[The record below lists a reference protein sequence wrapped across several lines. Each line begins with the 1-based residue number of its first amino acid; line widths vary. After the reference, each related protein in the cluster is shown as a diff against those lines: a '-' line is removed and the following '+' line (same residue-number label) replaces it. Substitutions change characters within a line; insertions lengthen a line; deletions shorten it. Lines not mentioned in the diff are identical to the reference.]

1 MPSPVSCLV
10 PSVEPRREPF
20 GDPLLVAYL
29 EFLSGRCRPNSVLA
43 ARFDLK
49 VFFAVVDRPVEAV
62 TATDVLGFITAQRSG
77 AAHLPDPL
85 LGPIASDTVGVSLRT
100 VRRRLSTVAG
110 LYAFLTARGDVA
122 VNPVPGGLPTRR
134 ERHRPTQGVPLVRA
148 PRRTLPRIL
157 TPVEVDALT
166 RALRTHRDRAMVA
179 AMLLG
184 GLRRCEVL
192 GLRLEDVRAAERR
205 LFIAEGKG
213 GHQRFVPVSSR
224 FFEHL
229 GAYLEQE
236 RPADA
241 DTDAVFLVL
250 KRPRRGWPL
259 SAYGLD
265 EVLDGARARA
275 RLAHASCHELRH
287 TCLTRLREAGMPLE
301 AVQAQAGHASIE
313 STRIYLHLADDWLAS
328 QYRRAAEVIDAQVFA
343 GAPKGPTVSTVPPVP
358 PHLRDRQ
365 DRAPV
370 PGFRRLR

>member
-1 MPSPVSCLV
+1 
-10 PSVEPRREPF
+10 
-20 GDPLLVAYL
+20 LLVAYL

-77 AAHLPDPL
+77 APHLPDPL

>member
-1 MPSPVSCLV
+1 MPQVVSCLI
-10 PSVEPRREPF
+10 PSSEPRQEPF
-20 GDPLLVAYL
+20 GDPLLDAFL

-49 VFFAVVDRPVEAV
+49 VFFAIVGKPAAAV

-77 AAHLPDPL
+77 APHLPDPL
-85 LGPIASDTVGVSLRT
+85 LAPVDGDTSGVSLRT
-100 VRRRLSTVAG
+100 VRRRLSTIAG
-110 LYAFLTARGDVA
+110 LYAFLTARGDVPT
-122 VNPVPGGLPTRR
+122 NPVPCGLPTRR

-157 TPVEVDALT
+157 TPGEVDALT
-166 RALRTHRDRAMVA
+166 AALRTHRDRAMVA

-192 GLRLEDVRAAERR
+192 GLRLEDVRVAERR

-213 GHQRFVPVSSR
+213 GHQRFVPISSR

-229 GAYLEQE
+229 TAYLEQE

-241 DTDAVFLVL
+241 ATDAVFLVL
-250 KRPRRGWPL
+250 KRPRRGRPL
-259 SAYGLD
+259 SAYGID

-275 RLAHASCHELRH
+275 GLAHASYHELRH

-343 GAPKGPTVSTVPPVP
+343 GHPGSPVP

-365 DRAPV
+365 DRPDQAPV

>member
-85 LGPIASDTVGVSLRT
+85 LGPISSDTVGVSLRT

-122 VNPVPGGLPTRR
+122 V
-134 ERHRPTQGVPLVRA
+134 
-148 PRRTLPRIL
+148 I
-157 TPVEVDALT
+157 PVEGDALT

-205 LFIAEGKG
+205 LFSAEGKG
-213 GHQRFVPVSSR
+213 GHQRFVPISSR

-250 KRPRRGWPL
+250 KR
-259 SAYGLD
+259 
-265 EVLDGARARA
+265 
-275 RLAHASCHELRH
+275 
-287 TCLTRLREAGMPLE
+287 
-301 AVQAQAGHASIE
+301 
-313 STRIYLHLADDWLAS
+313 
-328 QYRRAAEVIDAQVFA
+328 
-343 GAPKGPTVSTVPPVP
+343 
-358 PHLRDRQ
+358 
-365 DRAPV
+365 
-370 PGFRRLR
+370 